1 MGRPRT
7 FDPSAA
13 VAAAT
18 EEFWRRGYQATSVR
32 DLADAMSMTG
42 ASLYNAFGDKRSLFQ
57 VCLASYLD
65 NYARRRVAELDAAED
80 PVNGIKVFFD
90 KLVAVSLSDPR
101 GCLLVNSAIEVAPW
115 DAELAA
121 SIRSCLREIE
131 DGFYRALLRA
141 SESAKRRDPRADAR
155 LLLSVVI
162 SLRVLARAGGDE
174 DRIRG
179 IAHSAMAIAEAWRP
193 L

>member
-18 EEFWRRGYQATSVR
+18 DEFWRRGYEATSVR

-57 VCLASYLD
+57 MCLGKYVD
-65 NYARRRVAELDAAED
+65 NYARKRVAELDAAED

-90 KLVAVSLSDPR
+90 QLITASLSDPR
-101 GCLLVNSAIEVAPW
+101 GCLLVNSAIEVAPC

-121 SIRSCLREIE
+121 SIQSCLREIE

-141 SESAKRRDPRADAR
+141 DQSGKRRDGRADAR
-155 LLLSVVI
+155 LLLSAVI

-174 DRIRG
+174 GRIRG
-179 IAHSAMAIAEAWRP
+179 IARSAVAIAEAWRSI
-193 L
+193 